1 MTPLIH
7 RRRVLLPTALLAAAG
22 LGACAGPG
30 ENTAGALPT
39 RPPRL
44 GAGLAVTP
52 IPGRDSGPITIVAPP
67 TRRQAPR
74 VAPRPR
80 LSPAADSVAAH
91 LVFAPSNQAWFLGAS
106 RANRLLVD
114 LGRVD
119 MEVRKDPRLLEAY
132 NEAVVALSP
141 MPLRTRLRLRGPWG
155 AEDATVAGF
164 DTWNGRIVA
173 TLALSPFL
181 DSLAH
186 TEPRK
191 PAGQKPAGRK
201 PAPRPF
207 IVIAVRADAA
217 SAPAADSCVPDSLPP
232 ALAQRADSVRDSVSR
247 LLTETAMPTI
257 ERLAH
262 SAQVSSS
269 RVVGCFGPA
278 GRVLVVVGLRAG
290 AGEYVRERIVAVND
304 SGWVTPLRVTD
315 YRFTAHDAL
324 AAFDA
329 DGDGTDDLAA
339 RGIGRSAG
347 GVVVL
352 RLVDGRK
359 LERLASGFVW
369 ESH

>member
-1 MTPLIH
+1 MTTLIPW
-7 RRRVLLPTALLAAAG
+7 RRVLLPIALIAASG

-39 RPPRL
+39 RAPRL
-44 GAGLAVTP
+44 GAGMAVSP
-52 IPGRDSGPITIVAPP
+52 IPGRDSGLITIVAPP
-67 TRRQAPR
+67 TRRQASR
-74 VAPRPR
+74 AAPRPR
-80 LSPAADSVAAH
+80 LSPAADSVAGH

-106 RANRLLVD
+106 RANHLLVD

-119 MEVRKDPRLLEAY
+119 TEVRKDPRLLEAY
-132 NEAVVALSP
+132 KEAVAALSP
-141 MPLRTRLRLRGPWG
+141 MPLRTRLRLRGTWG

-173 TLALSPFL
+173 TLAVSPFL

-191 PAGQKPAGRK
+191 PAGRK
-201 PAPRPF
+201 PASRPF
-207 IVIAVRADAA
+207 VVAAVRADTA
-217 SAPAADSCVPDSLPP
+217 SAPVADSCRRDSLLP

-247 LLTETAMPTI
+247 LLTETALPTV

-278 GRVLVVVGLRAG
+278 GRVLIVVGLRAG
-290 AGEYVRERIVAVND
+290 GAEYVRERVVAVSD

-315 YRFTAHDAL
+315 YRFSAHDAL

-339 RGIGRSAG
+339 RGIGRSTG
-347 GVVVL
+347 GVVIL
-352 RLVDGRK
+352 RLVGGRK
-359 LERLASGFVW
+359 LERLASGFAW
-369 ESH
+369 ENR